1 MVFSSTTYGEEK
13 NTFYDSHAKDLT
25 LWQCLLLSLWSQCV
39 FVHKLYEILQIVTIS
54 RATQSLKKFRILLLT
69 TLKLEELSFWF
80 FFHSSNSKI
89 YSPCLGSTPKGV
101 LTFFLVFFSQFK
113 LQNIYRPCLGSTP
126 KRVLTE
132 NTSKMSKSQ
141 VDQESLLNKN
151 SSYLLMIVSLVPKE
165 CSSS

>member
-1 MVFSSTTYGEEK
+1 
-13 NTFYDSHAKDLT
+13 
-25 LWQCLLLSLWSQCV
+25 
-39 FVHKLYEILQIVTIS
+39 
-54 RATQSLKKFRILLLT
+54 
-69 TLKLEELSFWF
+69 
-80 FFHSSNSKI
+80 
-89 YSPCLGSTPKGV
+89 LGSTPKGV